1 MDYNSSREKLEMPE
15 YGRHIQKMVDYA
27 LTIRDRE
34 ERSMCAASIVN
45 VMANMYPEMKNEP
58 DFKHKLWDH
67 LHAIAYYQLDVDSP
81 YPKPTPEEV
90 SPKPKPL
97 SYPMHKV
104 RLPHYGYLTE
114 HFANR
119 ACSIENP
126 QERKTLVNYIAN
138 HMKKTLIAMNKDY
151 ATDERLMKEILLL
164 TDDRLEID
172 GEIRTAFYQEPK
184 NNKNNKSNKPNN
196 NKQKQSNS
204 KKNNKPLNN
213 NRGNNKNRKR
223 F

>member
-15 YGRHIQKMVDYA
+15 YGRHIQKMVDHA

-34 ERSMCAASIVN
+34 ARNACAASIVN
-45 VMANMYPEMKNEP
+45 VMANMYPEHKNEP

-67 LHAIAYYQLDVDSP
+67 LHAIACYRLDVDGP

-90 SPKPKPL
+90 ASLPRPL
-97 SYPMHKV
+97 EYPMHRV

-114 HFANR
+114 HFANA
-119 ACSIENP
+119 ACDIEDP
-126 QERKTLVNYIAN
+126 QERKVLVNYIAN

-164 TDDRLEID
+164 TNDRLEID
-172 GEIRTAFYQEPK
+172 GEIRTAYYQEPK
-184 NNKNNKSNKPNN
+184 NNNGKKGKASIG
-196 NKQKQSNS
+196 KQKQNN
-204 KKNNKPLNN
+204 KKNNKQQN